1 MAKEGEC
8 EHRSENNDKKKER
21 EKSLLHNT
29 ETLLLQRS
37 QFKLFCKCH
46 TFLTI

>member
-1 MAKEGEC
+1 MAKEGER
-8 EHRSENNDKKKER
+8 EHRSENNDKKER

-37 QFKLFCKCH
+37 QFKLFC
-46 TFLTI
+46 